1 MTDFMMIT
9 SLNHALLFCAQLR
22 KYLLRPS
29 CMIYHQ
35 QHRCHGQSINLVS
48 IRLPLLMHKDNEL
61 LCRPPLFNT
70 SVSPSPLHTP
80 RRQPQRPTAGMTCP
94 RSTPAY
100 AIELDQSSDEEP
112 EAYTCSS
119 RKKLKLENAMLRE
132 KLQVVIKNKGTI
144 TTYAFLLGVC
154 NFVKPDTT

>member
-1 MTDFMMIT
+1 M
-9 SLNHALLFCAQLR
+9 HCYFCAQLR

-35 QHRCHGQSINLVS
+35 QHQCHGQSINLVS

-112 EAYTCSS
+112 EAYICSS
-119 RKKLKLENAMLRE
+119 RKKTKTGECNVEGKTPGSYRKQRYNNLYIPFRGLYCL
-132 KLQVVIKNKGTI
+132 
-144 TTYAFLLGVC
+144 VC
-154 NFVKPDTT
+154 PV